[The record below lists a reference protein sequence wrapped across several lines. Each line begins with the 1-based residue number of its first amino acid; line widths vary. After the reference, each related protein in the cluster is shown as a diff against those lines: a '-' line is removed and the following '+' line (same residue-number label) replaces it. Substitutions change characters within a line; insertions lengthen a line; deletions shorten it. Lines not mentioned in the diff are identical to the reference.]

1 MFKIILFLF
10 NIYDVNNLALI
21 SRSIIMIKNNYS
33 STSSKK
39 IKKPYKCRNCYIIRL
54 FLLAVVFVLLFALIQ
69 SDNLHYLDFV
79 TPSNAATIIII
90 SGVIMFLVKLT
101 KHIIEKKKS

>member
-1 MFKIILFLF
+1 MT
-10 NIYDVNNLALI
+10 
-21 SRSIIMIKNNYS
+21 KNNEI

-54 FLLAVVFVLLFALIQ
+54 FLLAVVFIVLLALIQ
-69 SDNLHYLDFV
+69 SENLHYLDFV

-90 SGVIMFLVKLT
+90 FGIIMFLVKLT
-101 KHIIEKKKS
+101 KYVFEKKKH

>member
-1 MFKIILFLF
+1 MINNNKIST
-10 NIYDVNNLALI
+10 NN
-21 SRSIIMIKNNYS
+21 KE
-33 STSSKK
+33 

-54 FLLAVVFVLLFALIQ
+54 FLLAVVFILLFALIQ

-90 SGVIMFLVKLT
+90 LGIIMFLVKL
-101 KHIIEKKKS
+101 INYIFEKKKS